1 MTPSTS
7 GIGWADS
14 LLEFAFPP
22 LCMGCGGYTD
32 SVTQVCEQ
40 CSGRIDR
47 YTEPFCLRCKQQIFE
62 SMVCPSCERDAWLL
76 FAFGNYI
83 DPLKEIVIN
92 FKFRG
97 ITTAFDFAAEELC
110 RQFSERIFALEP
122 TYLVPIP
129 LHPLRELMR
138 GYNQAELFARQLE
151 RHIQLPVATD
161 FIARTKRRKEQARLH
176 VNQREENVRGVFE
189 AIADADPGER
199 VILVDDVVT
208 SSATVTEARRILM
221 EAGFE
226 VPACISIAHG
236 A

>member
-1 MTPSTS
+1 MTSSIT

-22 LCMGCGGYTD
+22 LCLGCGSYTD
-32 SVTQVCEQ
+32 SVTQLCES
-40 CSGRIDR
+40 CAGRIDR
-47 YTEPFCLRCKQQIFE
+47 YTEPFCLKCKQQIFD
-62 SMVCPSCERDAWLL
+62 SLVCPSCVHDTWLL
-76 FAFGNYI
+76 FAFGNYV
-83 DPLKEIVIN
+83 DPLKELVIN

-97 ITTAFDFAAEELC
+97 ITTACDSVADDLC
-110 RQFSERIFALEP
+110 HQFSERIYSVEP
-122 TYLVPIP
+122 TYLVPVP
-129 LHPLRELMR
+129 LHPMRELLR
-138 GYNQAELFARQLE
+138 GYNQAEILA
-151 RHIQLPVATD
+151 RHIECLLQIPVATD
-161 FIARTKRRKEQARLH
+161 FIMRSKRRKEQARLH
-176 VNQREENVRGVFE
+176 EFQREQNVQGVFE

-208 SSATVTEARRILM
+208 SGATVTEVRRVLI